1 MCKSFQ
7 YADETTFFS
16 HAKVRNL
23 SEAIDDMSRTLDRLY
38 IARGIHDFHNG
49 GPLGRSGNLLHQ
61 SEASKATISESPKR
75 SCGKIFQVC

>member
-23 SEAIDDMSRTLDRLY
+23 SEAIDDMSRTLVLDRLY
-38 IARGIHDFHNG
+38 IARGIF
-49 GPLGRSGNLLHQ
+49 
-61 SEASKATISESPKR
+61 T
-75 SCGKIFQVC
+75 